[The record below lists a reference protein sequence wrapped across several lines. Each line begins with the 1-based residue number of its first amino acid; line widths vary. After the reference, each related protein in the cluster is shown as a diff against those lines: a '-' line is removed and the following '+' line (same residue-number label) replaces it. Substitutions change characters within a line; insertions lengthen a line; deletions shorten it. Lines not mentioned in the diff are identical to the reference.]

1 MAAVNPYGVERR
13 QVVDRRASGRTSAM
27 SAVDWIAMTLLIVGG
42 VNWGLVG
49 LFNFDLVATLFGP
62 MSTLSRIVYT
72 LVGLSAL
79 YSIFTALKLSRGR
92 VP

>member
-1 MAAVNPYGVERR
+1 MATANPYGVERR
-13 QVVDRRASGRTSAM
+13 HTIDRRASGRVGALSAL
-27 SAVDWIAMTLLIVGG
+27 DWIAMTLLIIGG

-62 MSTLSRIVYT
+62 MSTLSRIVYA

-79 YSIFTALKLSRGR
+79 YSIFTAMKMSRR
-92 VP
+92 AP